1 MYIVNIDQNNVHF
14 FGDTVHCN
22 SMYIVL
28 VYRQIKT
35 NSTKEGGHSMKTY
48 LLYEDGEQVGQID
61 LDPEEV
67 KALENI
73 GIELKEVAA

>member
-1 MYIVNIDQNNVHF
+1 
-14 FGDTVHCN
+14 
-22 SMYIVL
+22 
-28 VYRQIKT
+28 
-35 NSTKEGGHSMKTY
+35 MKTY